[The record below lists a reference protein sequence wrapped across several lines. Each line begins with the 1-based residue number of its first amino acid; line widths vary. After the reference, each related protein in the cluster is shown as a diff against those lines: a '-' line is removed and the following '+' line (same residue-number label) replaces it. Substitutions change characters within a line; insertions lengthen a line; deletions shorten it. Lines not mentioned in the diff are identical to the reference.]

1 MTPYACSV
9 SIFHLIILRREQIQH
24 TMQLIKS
31 SADVYLE
38 EADELLSKGDV
49 LQASEK
55 YYKAAE
61 EAIKILASL
70 ESGLSSDWNA
80 EKINRTAFE
89 LSSKFEKWIIESW
102 GSAVALVTVNLDIGQ
117 VKKYREEIVKL
128 VQLADERLNRKIV
141 ERG

>member
-1 MTPYACSV
+1 
-9 SIFHLIILRREQIQH
+9 
-24 TMQLIKS
+24 MQLIKS

-70 ESGLSSDWNA
+70 ESNPSSSWNA
-80 EKINRTAFE
+80 EKINRAAFE
-89 LSSKFEKWIIESW
+89 LSLKYEKWIIESW
-102 GSAVALVTVNLDIGQ
+102 GSAVALVTVDLDITQ

-128 VQLADERLNRKIV
+128 VQLADERLNKKIV

>member
-1 MTPYACSV
+1 MSATEG
-9 SIFHLIILRREQIQH
+9 LLRREQTQY

-70 ESGLSSDWNA
+70 ETGLSSSWNA
-80 EKINRTAFE
+80 EKINRTVFE
-89 LSSKFEKWIIESW
+89 LSLKFEKWIIESW

-128 VQLADERLNRKIV
+128 VQLADERLNKKIV
-141 ERG
+141 ERS

>member
-1 MTPYACSV
+1 
-9 SIFHLIILRREQIQH
+9 
-24 TMQLIKS
+24 MQLLKS

-49 LQASEK
+49 VQASEK

-70 ESGLSSDWNA
+70 EGNSEVMRKNWDTETVIKAVFKLSS
-80 EKINRTAFE
+80 TFG
-89 LSSKFEKWIIESW
+89 KWVLDSW
-102 GSAVALVTVNLDIGQ
+102 GSAVALITVNLDISQ
-117 VKKYREEIVKL
+117 IKKYREDIVKL
-128 VQLADERLNRKIV
+128 VQLADERLNRKII

>member
-1 MTPYACSV
+1 
-9 SIFHLIILRREQIQH
+9 
-24 TMQLIKS
+24 MQLLKS

-49 LQASEK
+49 VQASEK

-70 ESGLSSDWNA
+70 EGNSEVMRKNWDTETVIKAVFKLSS
-80 EKINRTAFE
+80 TFG
-89 LSSKFEKWIIESW
+89 KWVLDSW
-102 GSAVALVTVNLDIGQ
+102 GSAVTLITVNLDISQ
-117 VKKYREEIVKL
+117 IKKYREDIVKL
-128 VQLADERLNRKIV
+128 VQLADERLNRKII